1 VIEGVSM
8 LATERA
14 EIGAML
20 EASGGSIDG
29 LIGQLQ
35 QSRA

>member
-1 VIEGVSM
+1 M

-20 EASGGSIDG
+20 DQAKGSIPA
-29 LIGQLQ
+29 LTAALK
-35 QSRA
+35 RAG